1 MKRQVTC
8 GDVKIG
14 GGAPISIQSMT
25 NTKTADVKG
34 TMRQIDRLT
43 EAGCQIIRLAVPDM
57 DAALA
62 LKEIKNKAKI
72 PVVADIHFDYRLAL
86 AAMESGVDKIR
97 INPGNIGSEE
107 NVRKVVE
114 MAKARR
120 IPIRVGVNSGSLEK
134 DILARDG
141 GVTAEGLAESALRN
155 TALLEKF
162 GFEDIVISLKSSNV
176 KMNDRAYR
184 IVDEACDYPLHI
196 GVTEAGTPARGRTKS
211 AAGIG
216 ALLLSGIGDTMR
228 VSLTADPVQEV
239 LFARELLDVL
249 DIRKSGIEIVSCP
262 TCGRTEVDLEGI
274 IARVEQ
280 RLEPL
285 KKAFE
290 AGRASGQAAGSAGE
304 EAAGAS
310 GTEAAGA
317 ASMKI
322 AVMGCVVN
330 GPGEAR
336 EADIGVACGK
346 GKGVLIKK
354 GEILK
359 QVAEENIP
367 EEICRLAEEYAEV
380 TYGIHTF

>member
-1 MKRQVTC
+1 MMKRKVNC
-8 GDVKIG
+8 GGVQIG

-25 NTKTADVKG
+25 NTKTADVKAS
-34 TMRQIDRLT
+34 MRQIDRLT
-43 EAGCQIIRLAVPDM
+43 EAGCEIIRLAVPDM

-62 LKEIKNKAKI
+62 LKEIKRRAKI

-97 INPGNIGSEE
+97 INPGNIGGEE

-114 MAKARR
+114 KAKERR

-141 GVTAEGLAESALRN
+141 GVTAAGLAESALRN
-155 TALLEKF
+155 VRLLEKF

-176 KMNDRAYR
+176 KMNDEAYR
-184 IVDEACDYPLHI
+184 IVDRSCDYPLHI

-216 ALLLSGIGDTMR
+216 ALLLAGIGDTMR

-262 TCGRTEVDLEGI
+262 TCGRTQVDLEQI
-274 IARVEQ
+274 IARIET

-290 AGRASGQAAGSAGE
+290 KAAGSGGSDRE
-304 EAAGAS
+304 S
-310 GTEAAGA
+310 GPDRDSETAH
-317 ASMKI
+317 MKI

-346 GKGVLIKK
+346 GKGVLIAG
-354 GEILK
+354 GEILQ
-359 QVAEENIP
+359 QVSE
-367 EEICRLAEEYAEV
+367 EEIPHALVKLAAEYAGQKF
-380 TYGIHTF
+380 GIRVRTEI